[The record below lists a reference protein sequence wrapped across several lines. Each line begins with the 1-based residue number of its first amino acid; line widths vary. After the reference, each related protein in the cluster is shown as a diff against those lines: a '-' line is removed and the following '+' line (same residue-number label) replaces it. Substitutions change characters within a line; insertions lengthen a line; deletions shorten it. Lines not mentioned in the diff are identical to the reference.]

1 MDIVERLGKKGFV
14 FMKKQS
20 KKLEQRLRGA
30 VPDTPP
36 PALKDRILACAA
48 NTPQEEKTSRARR
61 RRAVYWKLAASFAVL
76 ALVLSVSV
84 SRLSGPLAPENRAD
98 AAFPG
103 TMAAATRA
111 DDYWFGGVEEVG
123 RPGDMISG
131 DIYGY
136 VSKDAADVDAIM
148 RVDGLLPAATGVPG
162 IDGPII
168 SAPELPVLPD
178 PAAGLLTAGEWC
190 DNSDFA
196 FFKRVLNRNDWF
208 DYQALYQL
216 TLVRRIAVSVRDD
229 RGLPVRNASVAL
241 TGANDSVLFRA
252 VTDYGGKAYLFA
264 LSEQAAQSASA
275 VTVSQNGLTEQAP
288 VSADTDE
295 IAIQRTIAITLGGGT
310 VRSPET
316 LDLMFVID
324 TTGSMMDELN
334 YLQVEL
340 DDVIRQVAEA
350 HPNTQIRLSVNFYRD
365 DGDDYVVLPFGFT
378 DDISAG
384 LKSLA
389 AQFADGGGD
398 YPEALDLALENALH
412 EHDWSDNAV
421 KLCYLVLDAPAHSDQ
436 SAVVNRLNTLLPE
449 FAAEGVRIIPV
460 ASSGVDTE
468 TEFFL
473 RNAATLTGGTYT
485 FLTDDSGIGGGHL
498 EPTIGD
504 YEVRPLNEL
513 LVEITN
519 RYLG

>member
-1 MDIVERLGKKGFV
+1 
-14 FMKKQS
+14 MKKQS
-20 KKLEQRLRGA
+20 KDLERRLRSA

-36 PALKDRILACAA
+36 STLKEKILTRAA
-48 NTPQEEKTSRARR
+48 NTPQEEKPQRSPRR
-61 RRAVYWKLAASFAVL
+61 RRSVYWKLAASFAML
-76 ALVLSVSV
+76 ALLLSVSV
-84 SRLSGPLAPENRAD
+84 SRLSGSLQPANKHADIVPSATEAIAGTEARGSMFLEDSLYAD
-98 AAFPG
+98 AELSKGAWADGARDEAGAPG
-103 TMAAATRA
+103 K
-111 DDYWFGGVEEVG
+111 DG
-123 RPGDMISG
+123 
-131 DIYGY
+131 IYGIFPLEPTGEII
-136 VSKDAADVDAIM
+136 D
-148 RVDGLLPAATGVPG
+148 LPIDTGS
-162 IDGPII
+162 DSPII
-168 SAPELPVLPD
+168 SEPELPVLPD

-208 DYQALYQL
+208 DYQTLYQL

-252 VTDYGGKAYLFA
+252 VTDYGGNAYLFA

-275 VTVSQNGLTEQAP
+275 VTVSQNGLTEQLP
-288 VSADTDE
+288 VSADTEE
-295 IAIQRTIAITLGGGT
+295 ISITLGGGT

-365 DGDDYVVLPFGFT
+365 DGDDYVVLPFDFT
-378 DDISAG
+378 DDIAAG

-389 AQFADGGGD
+389 DQFADGGGD
-398 YPEALDLALENALH
+398 YPEALDLALKNALH

-421 KLCYLVLDAPAHSDQ
+421 KLCYLVLDAPAHSEQD
-436 SAVVNRLNTLLPE
+436 AVVNRLNTLLPE

-473 RNAATLTGGTYT
+473 RNAAALTGGTYT

-498 EPTIGD
+498 EPTVGD

-513 LVEITN
+513 LIDITN

>member
-1 MDIVERLGKKGFV
+1 
-14 FMKKQS
+14 MKKQS
-20 KKLEQRLRGA
+20 KDLERRLRSA

-36 PALKDRILACAA
+36 STLKEKILTRAA
-48 NTPQEEKTSRARR
+48 NTPQDETMQRSPRR
-61 RRAVYWKLAASFAVL
+61 RRFVYWKLAASFAML
-76 ALVLSVSV
+76 ALLLSVSV
-84 SRLSGPLAPENRAD
+84 SRLSGSLQPANEHADIVPSATEAVAGTEALGSMFLEDSLHAD
-98 AAFPG
+98 AELSKGAW
-103 TMAAATRA
+103 A
-111 DDYWFGGVEEVG
+111 DGARGEAG
-123 RPGDMISG
+123 APGDTGIRESFPLESIG
-131 DIYGY
+131 GIID
-136 VSKDAADVDAIM
+136 
-148 RVDGLLPAATGVPG
+148 LPIDTGV
-162 IDGPII
+162 DFPII
-168 SAPELPVLPD
+168 FEPELPVLPD

-252 VTDYGGKAYLFA
+252 VTDYGGNAYLFA
-264 LSEQAAQSASA
+264 LSEQAAQSASV
-275 VTVSQNGLTEQAP
+275 VTVSQNGLTEQLP
-288 VSADTDE
+288 VSADTEE
-295 IAIQRTIAITLGGGT
+295 ISVTLGGGT

-365 DGDDYVVLPFGFT
+365 DGDDYVVLPFDFT
-378 DDISAG
+378 DDIAAG

-389 AQFADGGGD
+389 DQFADGGGD

-421 KLCYLVLDAPAHSDQ
+421 KLCYLVLDAPAHSEQD
-436 SAVVNRLNTLLPE
+436 AVVNRLNTLLPE

-473 RNAATLTGGTYT
+473 RNAAALTGGTYT

-498 EPTIGD
+498 EPTVGD
-504 YEVRPLNEL
+504 YEVHPLNEL
-513 LVEITN
+513 LIDITN

>member
-1 MDIVERLGKKGFV
+1 M
-14 FMKKQS
+14 
-20 KKLEQRLRGA
+20 
-30 VPDTPP
+30 
-36 PALKDRILACAA
+36 
-48 NTPQEEKTSRARR
+48 
-61 RRAVYWKLAASFAVL
+61 L

-111 DDYWFGGVEEVG
+111 DDYWLEGAEEVG

-136 VSKDAADVDAIM
+136 VSKDAADVDAIT
-148 RVDGLLPAATGVPG
+148 RVDGLLPGATDVPG

-295 IAIQRTIAITLGGGT
+295 VAITLGGGT

-334 YLQVEL
+334 YLHPFREGNGRA
-340 DDVIRQVAEA
+340 IR
-350 HPNTQIRLSVNFYRD
+350 IL
-365 DGDDYVVLPFGFT
+365 
-378 DDISAG
+378 I
-384 LKSLA
+384 
-389 AQFADGGGD
+389 
-398 YPEALDLALENALH
+398 
-412 EHDWSDNAV
+412 
-421 KLCYLVLDAPAHSDQ
+421 
-436 SAVVNRLNTLLPE
+436 
-449 FAAEGVRIIPV
+449 
-460 ASSGVDTE
+460 
-468 TEFFL
+468 
-473 RNAATLTGGTYT
+473 
-485 FLTDDSGIGGGHL
+485 
-498 EPTIGD
+498 
-504 YEVRPLNEL
+504 EL
-513 LVEITN
+513 LANEKGQ
-519 RYLG
+519 YLYYDAEDDEFIQALYDSKVDVLTRKLHLTALAIE

>member
-48 NTPQEEKTSRARR
+48 NTPQEEKPPRARR

-84 SRLSGPLAPENRAD
+84 SRLSDPLAPENRAD

-111 DDYWFGGVEEVG
+111 DDYWLEGAEEVG

-136 VSKDAADVDAIM
+136 VSEDAADVDAIM

-229 RGLPVRNASVAL
+229 RGLPVRNAAVAL

-288 VSADTDE
+288 VSADTE
-295 IAIQRTIAITLGGGT
+295 EIAITLGGGT

-365 DGDDYVVLPFGFT
+365 DGDDYVVLPFDFT

-421 KLCYLVLDAPAHSDQ
+421 KLCYLVLDAPAHSEQAD
-436 SAVVNRLNTLLPE
+436 VVNRLNTLLPE
-449 FAAEGVRIIPV
+449 FSAEGVRIIPV

>member
-1 MDIVERLGKKGFV
+1 
-14 FMKKQS
+14 
-20 KKLEQRLRGA
+20 
-30 VPDTPP
+30 
-36 PALKDRILACAA
+36 
-48 NTPQEEKTSRARR
+48 
-61 RRAVYWKLAASFAVL
+61 
-76 ALVLSVSV
+76 
-84 SRLSGPLAPENRAD
+84 
-98 AAFPG
+98 
-103 TMAAATRA
+103 
-111 DDYWFGGVEEVG
+111 
-123 RPGDMISG
+123 
-131 DIYGY
+131 
-136 VSKDAADVDAIM
+136 
-148 RVDGLLPAATGVPG
+148 
-162 IDGPII
+162 
-168 SAPELPVLPD
+168 
-178 PAAGLLTAGEWC
+178 
-190 DNSDFA
+190 
-196 FFKRVLNRNDWF
+196 
-208 DYQALYQL
+208 
-216 TLVRRIAVSVRDD
+216 
-229 RGLPVRNASVAL
+229 
-241 TGANDSVLFRA
+241 
-252 VTDYGGKAYLFA
+252 
-264 LSEQAAQSASA
+264 
-275 VTVSQNGLTEQAP
+275 
-288 VSADTDE
+288 
-295 IAIQRTIAITLGGGT
+295 
-310 VRSPET
+310 
-316 LDLMFVID
+316 MFVID

-365 DGDDYVVLPFGFT
+365 DGDDYVVLPFDFT

-436 SAVVNRLNTLLPE
+436 SAVVNRLNALLPE
-449 FAAEGVRIIPV
+449 FAAEGIRIIPV

>member
-1 MDIVERLGKKGFV
+1 
-14 FMKKQS
+14 MKKQS
-20 KKLEQRLRGA
+20 KNLERRLRSV
-30 VPDTPP
+30 VPNTPP
-36 PALKDRILACAA
+36 SALKEKILARAA
-48 NTPQEEKTSRARR
+48 NTPQEEKPQFSPRR
-61 RRAVYWKLAASFAVL
+61 RRSVYWKLAASFAML
-76 ALVLSVSV
+76 ALILSVSV
-84 SRLSGPLAPENRAD
+84 SHLSGSLQPANEHAD
-98 AAFPG
+98 AVPG
-103 TMAAATRA
+103 ATEALAKTEARDSMLSDDSLYFDA
-111 DDYWFGGVEEVG
+111 DLSKGTWAVG
-123 RPGDMISG
+123 EIDE
-131 DIYGY
+131 
-136 VSKDAADVDAIM
+136 A
-148 RVDGLLPAATGVPG
+148 GVPG
-162 IDGPII
+162 DVGIYDTFPFEPTGEDIDLPVV
-168 SAPELPVLPD
+168 SSPELPSLPD
-178 PAAGLLTAGEWC
+178 PTAGLLTAGEWC

-208 DYQALYQL
+208 DYQTLYQL

-229 RGLPVRNASVAL
+229 RGLPVRNAAVTL

-264 LSEQAAQSASA
+264 LSEQAAQSAQA
-275 VTVSQNGLTEQAP
+275 VTVSQNGLTEQVP
-288 VSADTDE
+288 VSSDTE
-295 IAIQRTIAITLGGGT
+295 EVSVTLAGGN

-334 YLQVEL
+334 YLQAEL

-365 DGDDYVVLPFGFT
+365 DGDDYIVLPFDFT
-378 DDISAG
+378 DDIAAG

-421 KLCYLVLDAPAHSDQ
+421 KLCYLVLDAPAHSAQ
-436 SAVVNRLNTLLPE
+436 AAVVNRLNTLLPE

-473 RNAATLTGGTYT
+473 RNAAALTGGTYT
-485 FLTDDSGIGGGHL
+485 FLTNDSGIGGDHL
-498 EPTIGD
+498 EPTVGD

-513 LVEITN
+513 LIDITN

>member
-20 KKLEQRLRGA
+20 KKLEQRLRSA

-48 NTPQEEKTSRARR
+48 NTPQEEKPPRARR

-111 DDYWFGGVEEVG
+111 DDYWLEGVEVEEVG

-136 VSKDAADVDAIM
+136 VSKDAADVDAIT

-229 RGLPVRNASVAL
+229 RGLPVRNAAVAL

-295 IAIQRTIAITLGGGT
+295 VAITLGGGT

-365 DGDDYVVLPFGFT
+365 DGDDYVVLPFDFT

-412 EHDWSDNAV
+412 EHDWSDSAV
-421 KLCYLVLDAPAHSDQ
+421 KLCYLVLDAPPHSDQ
-436 SAVVNRLNTLLPE
+436 SAVVNRLNALLPE